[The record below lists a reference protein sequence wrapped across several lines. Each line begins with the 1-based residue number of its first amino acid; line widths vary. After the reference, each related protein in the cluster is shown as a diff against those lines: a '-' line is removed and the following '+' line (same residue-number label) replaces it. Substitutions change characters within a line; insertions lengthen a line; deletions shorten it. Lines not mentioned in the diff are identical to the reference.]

1 MDCVARHSPLSMG
14 FPRQEYWSTLP
25 FSSPGDLPKPGIEPM
40 SPALAGGFFTTEPQG
55 KPRVLY
61 SCRQN
66 CIGKVVFCVENVL
79 HLTTGRFVPWETCG
93 MCVSVGFQN
102 KAGGRASGPLVQA
115 GDVAKHAA
123 MHRTK
128 PRPRPQVLSDTNV
141 EKLSYTLSD
150 QISRSVGSDSLRPHE
165 SQHARP
171 PCPSPT
177 PGVHRDSTSIESTVI
192 QCSILLHCL

>member
-1 MDCVARHSPLSMG
+1 MDCVAHHAPLSMG
-14 FPRQEYWSTLP
+14 FPRQEYWSRLP
-25 FSSPGDLPKPGIEPM
+25 FSSPGDLPNPGIEPM

-55 KPRVLY
+55 KPRFLY

-66 CIGKVVFCVENVL
+66 CIGQVVFCVENVL
-79 HLTTGRFVPWETCG
+79 YLTTGRFVPWETCG
-93 MCVSVGFQN
+93 TVCLCWFSKQ
-102 KAGGRASGPLVQA
+102 AGGHASGPLVQA
-115 GDVAKHAA
+115 RDAAKHAA

-128 PRPRPQVLSDTNV
+128 PHPRPQELSDTNV

-150 QISRSVGSDSLRPHE
+150 QISRSVMSDSLRPHE

-177 PGVHRDSTSIESTVI
+177 PGVHRDSRPSS
-192 QCSILLHCL
+192 LL